1 VDGVSQTKGPQT
13 LAIWQETRVR
23 QHIGTLKHRLLI
35 QLVEHVVDLAPEHT
49 KESALRTVTN
59 DHNDITSLMSANIN
73 IYLQHSH
80 GKNGAY
86 FSVRKKKR

>member
-1 VDGVSQTKGPQT
+1 V
-13 LAIWQETRVR
+13 
-23 QHIGTLKHRLLI
+23 
-35 QLVEHVVDLAPEHT
+35 
-49 KESALRTVTN
+49 ALCTVTN
-59 DHNDITSLMSANIN
+59 DHNDVTSLMSANIN